1 LSLGRRAALERR
13 AILGHLESSLGS
25 SRRADGLESLSL
37 TANFSYGELKIFSG
51 RAHPAL
57 AQEICQ
63 YLGLPLGE
71 LTLYNF
77 SDGEDYCQIDEN
89 VRGADVFVVQP
100 TCSPVNDH
108 VMELLILLDAFRR
121 SSASRITAVMPY
133 FGYARQD
140 KKDKPRVPIA
150 AKLMADLLT
159 ASGADR
165 ILTMDLH
172 SAQIQGFFNIP
183 VDHLFAA
190 PVLLDAIREMNLADL
205 VVVSPD
211 VGGVARARAIGKRL
225 GASLAII
232 DKRRTGKNETE
243 VLNVIGDVEG
253 RNVLILDD
261 IIDTAG
267 TLIQAEEALRE
278 QGARKT
284 FAAAVHP
291 VLSGPAL
298 ERIEASG
305 LESLV
310 VTNTIPLDAA
320 LARCRK
326 IRSLSIAPLLG
337 EAIQRIHQGT
347 SVSSLFV

>member
-1 LSLGRRAALERR
+1 
-13 AILGHLESSLGS
+13 
-25 SRRADGLESLSL
+25 L

-57 AQEICQ
+57 AQEICA

-77 SDGEDYCQIDEN
+77 SDGETYCQIDEN

-100 TCSPVNDH
+100 TSSPVNDH

-133 FGYARQD
+133 FGYGRQD

-172 SAQIQGFFNIP
+172 AAQIQGFFNIP

-190 PVLLDAIREMNLADL
+190 PVLLDAIRELDLQDL
-205 VVVSPD
+205 VIVSPD

-225 GASLAII
+225 GVSLAII
-232 DKRRTGKNETE
+232 DKRRTGVNETE

-253 RNVLILDD
+253 RNVLIIDD

-267 TLIQAEEALRE
+267 TIVQAEEALRG

-284 FAAAVHP
+284 YAAAVHP
-291 VLSGPAL
+291 VLSGPAIPRL
-298 ERIEASG
+298 EASHIET
-305 LESLV
+305 LL
-310 VTNTIPLDAA
+310 VTNTIPLDSAM
-320 LARCRK
+320 ARSPR

>member
-1 LSLGRRAALERR
+1 
-13 AILGHLESSLGS
+13 
-25 SRRADGLESLSL
+25 L
-37 TANFSYGELKIFSG
+37 TPNFSYGDLKIFSG

-57 AQEICQ
+57 ADEICK
-63 YLGLPLGE
+63 YLDIPVGQV
-71 LTLYNF
+71 TLFNF
-77 SDGEDYCQIDEN
+77 SDGENYCQIDEN

-100 TCSPVNDH
+100 TSSPVNDH

-172 SAQIQGFFNIP
+172 TLQIQGFFNIP

-190 PVLLDAIREMNLADL
+190 PVLLDAIREMNVKDL
-205 VVVSPD
+205 VIVSPD

-232 DKRRTGKNETE
+232 DKRRSGPNETE
-243 VLNVIGDVEG
+243 VLNVIGDVHG
-253 RNVLILDD
+253 RDVLILDD

-267 TLIQAEEALRE
+267 TLVQAADALAH
-278 QGARKT
+278 QGARRT

-291 VLSGPAL
+291 VFSGPAL
-298 ERIEASG
+298 ERIQESG
-305 LESLV
+305 LETLF
-310 VTNTIPLDAA
+310 VTNTIPVEDAMR
-320 LARCRK
+320 RCPK
-326 IRSLSIAPLLG
+326 IRTLSVAPLLG
-337 EAIQRIHQGT
+337 EAIQRIHQGA

>member
-1 LSLGRRAALERR
+1 M
-13 AILGHLESSLGS
+13 
-25 SRRADGLESLSL
+25 
-37 TANFSYGELKIFSG
+37 TPNFSYGELKIFSG

-57 AQEICQ
+57 AGEICE
-63 YLGLPLGE
+63 YLGIELGQV
-71 LTLYNF
+71 TLFNF
-77 SDGEDYCQIDEN
+77 SDGENYCQIDEN

-100 TCSPVNDH
+100 TSSPVNDH
-108 VMELLILLDAFRR
+108 MMELLILLDAFRR

-172 SAQIQGFFNIP
+172 TLQIQGFFNIP

-190 PVLLDAIREMNLADL
+190 PVLLDAIREMAIEDL
-205 VVVSPD
+205 VIVSPD

-232 DKRRTGKNETE
+232 DKRRGGPNETE
-243 VLNVIGDVEG
+243 VLNVVGDVEG
-253 RNVLILDD
+253 KNVLILDD

-267 TLIQAEEALRE
+267 TLVQAEEALRK
-278 QGARKT
+278 QGARRT

-291 VLSGPAL
+291 VFSGPARQ
-298 ERIEASG
+298 RIEASK
-305 LESLV
+305 LEKLF
-310 VTNTIPLDAA
+310 VTNTIPLDDSM
-320 LARCRK
+320 RDCGQ
-326 IRSLSIAPLLG
+326 IHTLSVAPLLG
-337 EAIQRIHQGT
+337 EAIQRIHQGA

>member
-1 LSLGRRAALERR
+1 VVHCRRIPAYNPAR
-13 AILGHLESSLGS
+13 
-25 SRRADGLESLSL
+25 L
-37 TANFSYGELKIFSG
+37 TSHAFNYGDLKIFSG

-57 AQEICQ
+57 SQEICA
-63 YLGLPLGE
+63 YLQMPLGE

-108 VMELLILLDAFRR
+108 MMELLILLDAFRR
-121 SSASRITAVMPY
+121 SSASRITAVLPY

-159 ASGADR
+159 AAGADR

-172 SAQIQGFFNIP
+172 AAQIQGFFNIP

-190 PVLLDAIREMNLADL
+190 PVILDAIRKLVPEDL
-205 VVVSPD
+205 VIVSPD
-211 VGGVARARAIGKRL
+211 VGGLTRARAIAKRL
-225 GASLAII
+225 DAALAVI

-243 VLNVIGDVEG
+243 ILRVVGEVEG
-253 RNVLILDD
+253 KDVLILDD

-267 TLIQAEEALRE
+267 TLVQAEAALRR
-278 QGARKT
+278 QGARRT
-284 FAAAVHP
+284 FAAAVHG
-291 VLSGPAL
+291 VFSGPAL
-298 ERIEASG
+298 ERIEGSG
-305 LESLV
+305 LESLL
-310 VTNTIPLDAA
+310 VTNTIPVEAA
-320 LARCRK
+320 MARCPRIK
-326 IRSLSIAPLLG
+326 ALSVASLLG
-337 EAIQRIHQGT
+337 EAIKRIHDGT

>member
-1 LSLGRRAALERR
+1 
-13 AILGHLESSLGS
+13 
-25 SRRADGLESLSL
+25 L
-37 TANFSYGELKIFSG
+37 TTRFSYGELKIFSG
-51 RAHPAL
+51 RAHTAL
-57 AQEICQ
+57 ALEICA
-63 YLGLPLGE
+63 YLGIPLGE

-100 TCSPVNDH
+100 TSSPVNEH

-121 SSASRITAVMPY
+121 SSASRITAVLPY

-172 SAQIQGFFNIP
+172 AAQIQGFFNIP

-190 PVLLDAIREMNLADL
+190 PVILDAIRKMELQDL
-205 VVVSPD
+205 VIVSPD
-211 VGGVARARAIGKRL
+211 VGGLTRARAIAKRL
-225 GASLAII
+225 DASLAVI
-232 DKRRTGKNETE
+232 DKRRTGKDETE
-243 VLNVIGDVEG
+243 ILNVVGEVEG
-253 RNVLILDD
+253 KDVLILDD

-267 TLIQAEEALRE
+267 TLTQAEEALRR
-278 QGARKT
+278 QGARRT
-284 FAAAVHP
+284 YAAAVHG
-291 VLSGPAL
+291 VFSGPAL
-298 ERIEASG
+298 ERIAASK
-305 LESLV
+305 LERLL
-310 VTNTIPLDAA
+310 VTNTIPVEAA
-320 LARCRK
+320 MARCPR
-326 IRSLSIAPLLG
+326 IRALSVAPLLG
-337 EAIQRIHQGT
+337 EAIQRIHDGT

>member
-1 LSLGRRAALERR
+1 MAS
-13 AILGHLESSLGS
+13 HSF
-25 SRRADGLESLSL
+25 
-37 TANFSYGELKIFSG
+37 NYGDLKIFSG

-57 AQEICQ
+57 AQEICA
-63 YLGLPLGE
+63 YLGIPLGQ

-159 ASGADR
+159 AAGADR

-172 SAQIQGFFNIP
+172 AAQIQGFFNIP

-190 PVLLDAIREMNLADL
+190 PVILDAIRKLELDDL
-205 VVVSPD
+205 VIVSPD
-211 VGGVARARAIGKRL
+211 VGGLTRARAIAKRL
-225 GASLAII
+225 EASLAVI
-232 DKRRTGKNETE
+232 DKRRTGQERDRDPE
-243 VLNVIGDVEG
+243 
-253 RNVLILDD
+253 R
-261 IIDTAG
+261 
-267 TLIQAEEALRE
+267 RRRRRR
-278 QGARKT
+278 AR
-284 FAAAVHP
+284 
-291 VLSGPAL
+291 
-298 ERIEASG
+298 
-305 LESLV
+305 
-310 VTNTIPLDAA
+310 
-320 LARCRK
+320 
-326 IRSLSIAPLLG
+326 
-337 EAIQRIHQGT
+337 T
-347 SVSSLFV
+347 S

>member
-1 LSLGRRAALERR
+1 LVA
-13 AILGHLESSLGS
+13 H
-25 SRRADGLESLSL
+25 
-37 TANFSYGELKIFSG
+37 FSYGELKIFSG

-57 AQEICQ
+57 AREICD
-63 YLGLPLGE
+63 YLRIPLGE

-77 SDGEDYCQIDEN
+77 SDGENYCQIDEN

-108 VMELLILLDAFRR
+108 VMELLILMDAFRR

-133 FGYARQD
+133 FGYGRQD

-165 ILTMDLH
+165 LLTMDLH
-172 SAQIQGFFNIP
+172 AAQIQGFFNIP

-190 PVLLDAIREMNLADL
+190 PVLLESIRKLGLDDL
-205 VVVSPD
+205 VIVSPD

-243 VLNVIGDVEG
+243 VLNVVGDVAG
-253 RNVLILDD
+253 RDVLILDD
-261 IIDTAG
+261 IVDTAG
-267 TLIQAEEALRE
+267 TMVQAEEALRA
-278 QGARKT
+278 QGARRA
-284 FAAAVHP
+284 FAAGVHP

-298 ERIEASG
+298 DRLEASH
-305 LESLV
+305 LEMLL
-310 VTNTIPLDAA
+310 VTNTIPVEAA
-320 LARCRK
+320 VARCPR
-326 IRSLSIAPLLG
+326 IRPLSIAPLLG
-337 EAIQRIHQGT
+337 EAIQRIHDGA

>member
-1 LSLGRRAALERR
+1 MVP
-13 AILGHLESSLGS
+13 
-25 SRRADGLESLSL
+25 
-37 TANFSYGELKIFSG
+37 NFTYGDLKIFSG

-57 AQEICQ
+57 TQEICA

-77 SDGEDYCQIDEN
+77 SDGEVYCQIDEN

-100 TCSPVNDH
+100 TGPPVNDH
-108 VMELLILLDAFRR
+108 VMELLILMDAFRR

-172 SAQIQGFFNIP
+172 AAQIQGFFNIP

-190 PVLLDAIREMNLADL
+190 PVLLDAIRALDLEDL
-205 VVVSPD
+205 VIVSPD

-243 VLNVIGDVEG
+243 VLNVVGDVEG

-261 IIDTAG
+261 IVDTAG
-267 TLIQAEEALRE
+267 TLVQAEEALRQ
-278 QGARKT
+278 QGAHKT
-284 FAAAVHP
+284 YAAGVHG

-298 ERIEASG
+298 DRIASSQ
-305 LESLV
+305 LETLL
-310 VTNTIPLDAA
+310 VTNTIAVDAA
-320 LARCRK
+320 MKRCDR

-337 EAIQRIHQGT
+337 EAIQRIHHGT

>member
-1 LSLGRRAALERR
+1 MALGGRLASGRVERP
-13 AILGHLESSLGS
+13 LNVTPSF
-25 SRRADGLESLSL
+25 
-37 TANFSYGELKIFSG
+37 TYGDLKIFSG

-57 AQEICQ
+57 SQEICA

-71 LTLYNF
+71 LTLFNF
-77 SDGEDYCQIDEN
+77 SDGENYCQIDEN

-100 TCSPVNDH
+100 TGSPVNDH

-159 ASGADR
+159 AAGADR

-172 SAQIQGFFNIP
+172 AAQIQGFFNIP

-190 PVLLDAIREMNLADL
+190 PVLLESIRKMDLEDL
-205 VVVSPD
+205 VIVSPD

-243 VLNVIGDVEG
+243 VLNVVGEVEG

-267 TLIQAEEALRE
+267 TLVQAEAALRG
-278 QGARKT
+278 QGAAKT
-284 FAAAVHP
+284 YAAGVHG
-291 VLSGPAL
+291 VFSGPAL
-298 ERIEASG
+298 DRIEASG
-305 LESLV
+305 LESLL
-310 VTNTIPLDAA
+310 VTNTIPVDDAM
-320 LARCRK
+320 ARCNR
-326 IRSLSIAPLLG
+326 IRSLTIAPLLG
-337 EAIQRIHQGT
+337 EAIQRIHEGS

>member
-1 LSLGRRAALERR
+1 MASHAF
-13 AILGHLESSLGS
+13 
-25 SRRADGLESLSL
+25 
-37 TANFSYGELKIFSG
+37 NYGDLKIFSG

-57 AQEICQ
+57 AQEICA
-63 YLGLPLGE
+63 YLGIPLGE

-121 SSASRITAVMPY
+121 SSASRITAVLPY

-159 ASGADR
+159 AAGADR

-172 SAQIQGFFNIP
+172 AAQIQGFFNIP

-190 PVLLDAIREMNLADL
+190 PVILDAIRKLGLDD
-205 VVVSPD
+205 VVIVSPD
-211 VGGVARARAIGKRL
+211 VGGMTRARAIAKRL
-225 GASLAII
+225 GASLAVI

-243 VLNVIGDVEG
+243 ILNVVGEVDG
-253 RNVLILDD
+253 RDVLILDD
-261 IIDTAG
+261 MIDTAG
-267 TLIQAEEALRE
+267 TLVQAEEALRRG
-278 QGARKT
+278 GAKRT
-284 FAAAVHP
+284 YAAAVHG
-291 VLSGPAL
+291 VFSGPAL
-298 ERIEASG
+298 ERIEGSG
-305 LESLV
+305 LQSLL
-310 VTNTIPLDAA
+310 VTNTIPVEAA
-320 LARCRK
+320 MARCPR
-326 IRSLSIAPLLG
+326 IQALSVAPLLG
-337 EAIQRIHQGT
+337 EAIHRIHDGA

>member
-1 LSLGRRAALERR
+1 
-13 AILGHLESSLGS
+13 
-25 SRRADGLESLSL
+25 L
-37 TANFSYGELKIFSG
+37 TSHAFNYGELKIFSG

-57 AQEICQ
+57 AQEICA
-63 YLGLPLGE
+63 YLGIPLGH

-89 VRGADVFVVQP
+89 VRGADVFVLQP

-121 SSASRITAVMPY
+121 SSASRITAVLPY

-159 ASGADR
+159 AAGADR

-172 SAQIQGFFNIP
+172 AAQIQGFFNIP

-190 PVLLDAIREMNLADL
+190 PVILDAIRKLSLDDL
-205 VVVSPD
+205 VIVSPD
-211 VGGVARARAIGKRL
+211 VGGMTRARAIAKRL
-225 GASLAII
+225 DASLAVI

-243 VLNVIGDVEG
+243 ILNVVGEVEDKD
-253 RNVLILDD
+253 VLILDD
-261 IIDTAG
+261 IVDTAG
-267 TLIQAEEALRE
+267 TLVQAEAALRKG
-278 QGARKT
+278 GAKRT
-284 FAAAVHP
+284 YAAAVHG
-291 VLSGPAL
+291 VFSGPAL
-298 ERIEASG
+298 DRIEASG
-305 LESLV
+305 LQSLL
-310 VTNTIPLDAA
+310 VTNTIPVEPAI
-320 LARCRK
+320 ARCPR
-326 IRSLSIAPLLG
+326 IRSLSVASLLG
-337 EAIQRIHQGT
+337 EAIQRIHDGA

>member
-1 LSLGRRAALERR
+1 LATLG
-13 AILGHLESSLGS
+13 
-25 SRRADGLESLSL
+25 
-37 TANFSYGELKIFSG
+37 FQYGELKIFSG

-57 AQEICQ
+57 AQEICA
-63 YLGLPLGE
+63 YLGIPLGN

-121 SSASRITAVMPY
+121 SSASRITAVIPY

-159 ASGADR
+159 AAGADR

-172 SAQIQGFFNIP
+172 AAQIQGFFNIP

-190 PVLLDAIREMNLADL
+190 PVILDAIRKLSLDDL
-205 VVVSPD
+205 VIVSPD
-211 VGGVARARAIGKRL
+211 VGGLTRARAIAKRL
-225 GASLAII
+225 EASLAVI
-232 DKRRTGKNETE
+232 DKRRAGKNETE
-243 VLNVIGDVEG
+243 ILNVVGEVEG
-253 RNVLILDD
+253 KDVLILDD
-261 IIDTAG
+261 IVDTAG
-267 TLIQAEEALRE
+267 TLVQAEEALRRG
-278 QGARKT
+278 GARRT
-284 FAAAVHP
+284 FAAAVHG
-291 VLSGPAL
+291 VFSGPAL

-305 LESLV
+305 LQGLL
-310 VTNTIPLDAA
+310 VTNTIPVEAA
-320 LARCRK
+320 MARCHR
-326 IRSLSIAPLLG
+326 IRALSVAPLLG
-337 EAIQRIHQGT
+337 EAIQRIHDGA

>member
-1 LSLGRRAALERR
+1 MTT
-13 AILGHLESSLGS
+13 H
-25 SRRADGLESLSL
+25 
-37 TANFSYGELKIFSG
+37 FSYGELKIFSG

-57 AQEICQ
+57 AQEICA

-100 TCSPVNDH
+100 TSSPVNDH
-108 VMELLILLDAFRR
+108 VMELLIHLDAFRR
-121 SSASRITAVMPY
+121 SSASRITAVLPY

-172 SAQIQGFFNIP
+172 AAQIQGFFNIP

-190 PVLLDAIREMNLADL
+190 PVLLEAIRKQELEDL
-205 VVVSPD
+205 VIVSPD
-211 VGGVARARAIGKRL
+211 VGGLTRARAIAKRL
-225 GASLAII
+225 DASLAVI

-243 VLNVIGDVEG
+243 ILNVVGDVEG
-253 RNVLILDD
+253 KDVLILDD
-261 IIDTAG
+261 IVDTAG
-267 TLIQAEEALRE
+267 TLVQAEEALRRG
-278 QGARKT
+278 GARRT
-284 FAAAVHP
+284 YAAAVHG
-291 VLSGPAL
+291 VFSGPAL
-298 ERIEASG
+298 DRIQASKLER
-305 LESLV
+305 LL
-310 VTNTIPLDAA
+310 VTNTINVEAA
-320 LARCRK
+320 MARCPR
-326 IRSLSIAPLLG
+326 IRALSVAPLLG
-337 EAIQRIHQGT
+337 EAIQRIHDGA

>member
-1 LSLGRRAALERR
+1 MTSHAF
-13 AILGHLESSLGS
+13 
-25 SRRADGLESLSL
+25 
-37 TANFSYGELKIFSG
+37 NYGDLKIFSG

-57 AQEICQ
+57 TQEICA
-63 YLGLPLGE
+63 YLRMPLGE
-71 LTLYNF
+71 LTLFNF
-77 SDGEDYCQIDEN
+77 SDGEIYCQIDEN

-121 SSASRITAVMPY
+121 SSASRITAVLPY

-172 SAQIQGFFNIP
+172 AAQIQGFFNIP

-190 PVLLDAIREMNLADL
+190 PVILDAIRKL
-205 VVVSPD
+205 VPEELVIVSPD
-211 VGGVARARAIGKRL
+211 VGGLTRARAIAKRL
-225 GASLAII
+225 DASLAVI

-243 VLNVIGDVEG
+243 ILNVVGEVEG
-253 RNVLILDD
+253 KDVLILDD
-261 IIDTAG
+261 MVDTAG
-267 TLIQAEEALRE
+267 TLVQAEAALRR
-278 QGARKT
+278 QGARRT
-284 FAAAVHP
+284 YAAAVHG
-291 VLSGPAL
+291 VFSGPAM

-305 LESLV
+305 LESLL
-310 VTNTIPLDAA
+310 VTNTIPVEAA
-320 LARCRK
+320 MARCPRIK
-326 IRSLSIAPLLG
+326 ALSVAPLLG
-337 EAIQRIHQGT
+337 EAIQRIHDGA

>member
-1 LSLGRRAALERR
+1 M
-13 AILGHLESSLGS
+13 
-25 SRRADGLESLSL
+25 
-37 TANFSYGELKIFSG
+37 TPNFSYGDLKIFSG

-57 AQEICQ
+57 AREICD
-63 YLGLPLGE
+63 YLGLSLGE
-71 LTLYNF
+71 VTLFNF
-77 SDGEDYCQIDEN
+77 SDGENYCQIDEN

-172 SAQIQGFFNIP
+172 TLQIQGFFNIP

-190 PVLLDAIREMNLADL
+190 PVLLDAIREVGVEDL
-205 VVVSPD
+205 VIVSPD
-211 VGGVARARAIGKRL
+211 VGGVAHARAIGKRL

-232 DKRRTGKNETE
+232 DKRRSGPNESE
-243 VLNVIGDVEG
+243 VLHVVGEVEG
-253 RNVLILDD
+253 KNVLILDD
-261 IIDTAG
+261 MIDTAG
-267 TLIQAEEALRE
+267 TLVQAEEALRE
-278 QGARKT
+278 QGALRT
-284 FAAAVHP
+284 YAAAVHP
-291 VLSGPAL
+291 VFSGPAL
-298 ERIEASG
+298 DRIENSG
-305 LESLV
+305 IETLF
-310 VTNTIPLDAA
+310 VTNTIPLDDAMS
-320 LARCRK
+320 RSRK
-326 IRSLSIAPLLG
+326 IRALSVAPLLG
-337 EAIQRIHQGT
+337 EAIQRIHEGS

>member
-1 LSLGRRAALERR
+1 
-13 AILGHLESSLGS
+13 
-25 SRRADGLESLSL
+25 L

-57 AQEICQ
+57 AQEICE
-63 YLGLPLGE
+63 YLGIALGE

-77 SDGEDYCQIDEN
+77 SDGENYCQIDEN
-89 VRGADVFVVQP
+89 VRGADVFVIQP

-108 VMELLILLDAFRR
+108 VMELLILLDALRR
-121 SSASRITAVMPY
+121 SSASRVTAVMPY

-190 PVLLDAIREMNLADL
+190 PVLLDAIRELNLDD
-205 VVVSPD
+205 VVIVSPD
-211 VGGVARARAIGKRL
+211 VGGVARARAIAKRL

-232 DKRRTGKNETE
+232 DKRRTGKNESE

-267 TLIQAEEALRE
+267 TLVQAEEALRG
-278 QGARKT
+278 QGARQA
-284 FAAAVHP
+284 FAAAVHA
-291 VLSGPAL
+291 VLSGPAF

-305 LESLV
+305 LESLL
-310 VTNTIPLDAA
+310 VTNTIPVDGA
-320 LARCRK
+320 LARCSK
-326 IRSLSIAPLLG
+326 IRSFTIAPLLG

>member
-1 LSLGRRAALERR
+1 LVTNAF
-13 AILGHLESSLGS
+13 
-25 SRRADGLESLSL
+25 
-37 TANFSYGELKIFSG
+37 NYGDLKIFSG

-57 AQEICQ
+57 AQEICA
-63 YLGLPLGE
+63 YLGIPVGE

-77 SDGEDYCQIDEN
+77 SDGEDYCQIEEN

-100 TCSPVNDH
+100 TCSPVNDN

-121 SSASRITAVMPY
+121 SSASRITAVLPY

-159 ASGADR
+159 ATGVDR

-190 PVLLDAIREMNLADL
+190 PVILDAIRKLELADL
-205 VVVSPD
+205 VIVSPD
-211 VGGVARARAIGKRL
+211 VGGLTRARAIAKRL
-225 GASLAII
+225 DASLAVI

-243 VLNVIGDVEG
+243 ILNVVGEVEG
-253 RNVLILDD
+253 KDALILDD

-267 TLIQAEEALRE
+267 TLTQAEAALRQ
-278 QGARKT
+278 QGARRT
-284 FAAAVHP
+284 YAAAVHG
-291 VLSGPAL
+291 VFSGPAL
-298 ERIEASG
+298 ERIGGSE
-305 LESLV
+305 LERLL
-310 VTNTIPLDAA
+310 VTNTIPVEAA
-320 LARCRK
+320 IARCPRIK
-326 IRSLSIAPLLG
+326 ALSVAPLLG
-337 EAIQRIHQGT
+337 EAIQRIHDGA

>member
-1 LSLGRRAALERR
+1 LAT
-13 AILGHLESSLGS
+13 HF
-25 SRRADGLESLSL
+25 
-37 TANFSYGELKIFSG
+37 TYGELKIFSG

-57 AQEICQ
+57 AQEICA

-100 TCSPVNDH
+100 TSSPVNDH

-121 SSASRITAVMPY
+121 SSASRITAVLPY

-172 SAQIQGFFNIP
+172 AAQIQGFFNIP

-190 PVLLDAIREMNLADL
+190 PVILEAIRKLELEEL
-205 VVVSPD
+205 VIVSPD
-211 VGGVARARAIGKRL
+211 VGGLTRARAIAKRL
-225 GASLAII
+225 DASLAVI

-243 VLNVIGDVEG
+243 ILNVVGDVEG
-253 RNVLILDD
+253 RDVLILDD

-267 TLIQAEEALRE
+267 TLVQAEEALRRG
-278 QGARKT
+278 GARRT
-284 FAAAVHP
+284 YAAAVHG
-291 VLSGPAL
+291 VFSGPAL
-298 ERIEASG
+298 DRIEASK
-305 LESLV
+305 LERLL
-310 VTNTIPLDAA
+310 VTNTIPVDAA
-320 LARCRK
+320 MARCPR
-326 IRSLSIAPLLG
+326 IRALSVAPLLG
-337 EAIQRIHQGT
+337 EAIQRIHDGA

>member
-1 LSLGRRAALERR
+1 MAS
-13 AILGHLESSLGS
+13 HSF
-25 SRRADGLESLSL
+25 
-37 TANFSYGELKIFSG
+37 NYGDLKIFSG

-57 AQEICQ
+57 AQEICA
-63 YLGLPLGE
+63 YLGIPLGN

-121 SSASRITAVMPY
+121 SSASRITAVLPY

-159 ASGADR
+159 AAGADR

-172 SAQIQGFFNIP
+172 AAQIQGFFNIP

-190 PVLLDAIREMNLADL
+190 PVILDAIRKLQLDDL
-205 VVVSPD
+205 VIVSPD
-211 VGGVARARAIGKRL
+211 VGGLTRARAIAKRL
-225 GASLAII
+225 EASLAVI

-243 VLNVIGDVEG
+243 ILNVVGDVAG
-253 RNVLILDD
+253 KDVLILDD
-261 IIDTAG
+261 INDTAG
-267 TLIQAEEALRE
+267 TLVQAAAALRTG
-278 QGARKT
+278 GAKRT
-284 FAAAVHP
+284 YAAAVHG
-291 VLSGPAL
+291 VFSGPAL
-298 ERIEASG
+298 ERIEGSK
-305 LESLV
+305 LESLL
-310 VTNTIPLDAA
+310 VTNTIPVEAA
-320 LARCRK
+320 MARCPR
-326 IRSLSIAPLLG
+326 IRALSVAPLLG
-337 EAIQRIHQGT
+337 EAIQRIHDGA

>member
-1 LSLGRRAALERR
+1 MTSHAF
-13 AILGHLESSLGS
+13 
-25 SRRADGLESLSL
+25 
-37 TANFSYGELKIFSG
+37 NYGDLKIFSG

-57 AQEICQ
+57 TQEICA
-63 YLGLPLGE
+63 YLRMPLGE
-71 LTLYNF
+71 LTLFNF
-77 SDGEDYCQIDEN
+77 SDGEIYCQIDEN

-121 SSASRITAVMPY
+121 SSASRITAVLPY

-172 SAQIQGFFNIP
+172 AAQIQGFFNIP

-190 PVLLDAIREMNLADL
+190 PVILDAIRKL
-205 VVVSPD
+205 VPEELVIVSPD
-211 VGGVARARAIGKRL
+211 VGGLTRARAIAKRL
-225 GASLAII
+225 DASLAVI

-243 VLNVIGDVEG
+243 ILNVVGEVEG
-253 RNVLILDD
+253 KDVLILDD
-261 IIDTAG
+261 MIDTAG
-267 TLIQAEEALRE
+267 TLVQAEAALRR
-278 QGARKT
+278 QGARRPY
-284 FAAAVHP
+284 AAAVHG
-291 VLSGPAL
+291 VFSGPAM

-305 LESLV
+305 LESLL
-310 VTNTIPLDAA
+310 VTNTIPVEAA
-320 LARCRK
+320 MARCPRIK
-326 IRSLSIAPLLG
+326 ALSVAPLLG
-337 EAIQRIHQGT
+337 EAIQRIHDGA

>member
-1 LSLGRRAALERR
+1 MTA
-13 AILGHLESSLGS
+13 
-25 SRRADGLESLSL
+25 
-37 TANFSYGELKIFSG
+37 ANFSYGELKVFSG

-57 AQEICQ
+57 AREICD
-63 YLGLPLGE
+63 YLRVPLGE

-77 SDGEDYCQIDEN
+77 SDGENYCQIDEN

-121 SSASRITAVMPY
+121 SSASRITAVLPY
-133 FGYARQD
+133 FGYGRQD

-172 SAQIQGFFNIP
+172 AAQIQGFFNIP

-190 PVLLDAIREMNLADL
+190 PVLLDAIRKLELEDL
-205 VVVSPD
+205 VIVSPD

-243 VLNVIGDVEG
+243 VLNVVGDVG
-253 RNVLILDD
+253 GKDVLILDD
-261 IIDTAG
+261 IVDTAG
-267 TLIQAEEALRE
+267 TLVQAEEALRA
-278 QGARKT
+278 QGARRT

-298 ERIEASG
+298 ERIEASR
-305 LESLV
+305 LEKLL
-310 VTNTIPLDAA
+310 VTNTIPIEAA
-320 LARCRK
+320 VARCPR
-326 IRSLSIAPLLG
+326 IEPFSIAPLLG
-337 EAIQRIHQGT
+337 EAIQRIHEGA

>member
-1 LSLGRRAALERR
+1 LVP
-13 AILGHLESSLGS
+13 
-25 SRRADGLESLSL
+25 
-37 TANFSYGELKIFSG
+37 NFTYGDLKIFAG

-57 AQEICQ
+57 AREICA

-77 SDGEDYCQIDEN
+77 SDGENYCQIDEN
-89 VRGADVFVVQP
+89 VRGADVFIVQSTGP
-100 TCSPVNDH
+100 PVNDH
-108 VMELLILLDAFRR
+108 VMELLILIDAFRR
-121 SSASRITAVMPY
+121 SSAARITAVMPY
-133 FGYARQD
+133 FAYARQD

-159 ASGADR
+159 AAGADR

-172 SAQIQGFFNIP
+172 AAQIQGFFNIP

-190 PVLLDAIREMNLADL
+190 PVLLDAIREMSLEDL
-205 VVVSPD
+205 VIVSPD

-225 GASLAII
+225 DASLAII

-243 VLNVIGDVEG
+243 VLNVVGDVEG

-267 TLIQAEEALRE
+267 TLVQAEEALRRH
-278 QGARKT
+278 GARKT
-284 FAAAVHP
+284 YAVGVHG
-291 VLSGPAL
+291 VFSGPAL
-298 ERIEASG
+298 DRIEASR
-305 LESLV
+305 LESLL
-310 VTNTIPLDAA
+310 VTNTIPVEAA
-320 LARCRK
+320 MARCPR

-337 EAIQRIHQGT
+337 EAIQRIHHGA

>member
-1 LSLGRRAALERR
+1 LGP
-13 AILGHLESSLGS
+13 
-25 SRRADGLESLSL
+25 
-37 TANFSYGELKIFSG
+37 NFTYGELKIFSG
-51 RAHPAL
+51 RSHPAL
-57 AQEICQ
+57 AREICSC
-63 YLGLPLGE
+63 LGIPLGE

-77 SDGEDYCQIDEN
+77 SDGESYCQIGEN

-100 TCSPVNDH
+100 TASPVNEH

-121 SSASRITAVMPY
+121 SSAARVTAVMPY

-172 SAQIQGFFNIP
+172 AAQIQGFFNIP

-190 PVLLDAIREMNLADL
+190 PVLLDAIREMELEEL
-205 VVVSPD
+205 VIVSPD
-211 VGGVARARAIGKRL
+211 VGGLERARAIAKRL
-225 GASLAII
+225 ETSLAII
-232 DKRRTGKNETE
+232 DKRRTGTNETE

-253 RNVLILDD
+253 KNVLILDD

-267 TLIQAEEALRE
+267 TLVQAEEALRRH
-278 QGARKT
+278 GADKT
-284 FAAAVHP
+284 YGAGVHG
-291 VLSGPAL
+291 VFSGPAL
-298 ERIEASG
+298 DRIETSR
-305 LESLV
+305 LESLL
-310 VTNTIPLDAA
+310 VTNTIPVESAV
-320 LARCRK
+320 ARCPR
-326 IRSLSIAPLLG
+326 IRPLSIAPLLG
-337 EAIQRIHQGT
+337 EAIQRIHEGA

>member
-1 LSLGRRAALERR
+1 M
-13 AILGHLESSLGS
+13 
-25 SRRADGLESLSL
+25 

-57 AQEICQ
+57 AQEICD
-63 YLGLPLGE
+63 YLGIAPGE

-77 SDGEDYCQIDEN
+77 SDGENYCQIDEN
-89 VRGADVFVVQP
+89 VRGADVFVIQP

-108 VMELLILLDAFRR
+108 VMELLILLDALRR
-121 SSASRITAVMPY
+121 SSASRVTAVMPY

-140 KKDKPRVPIA
+140 KKDRPRVPIA

-190 PVLLDAIREMNLADL
+190 PVLLDAIREMNLDNL
-205 VVVSPD
+205 VIVSPD

-225 GASLAII
+225 GVSLAVI
-232 DKRRTGKNETE
+232 DKRRTGKNESE
-243 VLNVIGDVEG
+243 VLNVIGDVER

-261 IIDTAG
+261 IVDTAG
-267 TLIQAEEALRE
+267 TLVQAEEALRR

-291 VLSGPAL
+291 VLSGPAF

-305 LESLV
+305 LESLL
-310 VTNTIPLDAA
+310 VTNTIPVDGA
-320 LARCRK
+320 LARCSK
-326 IRSLSIAPLLG
+326 IRSFTIAPLLG

>member
-1 LSLGRRAALERR
+1 M
-13 AILGHLESSLGS
+13 
-25 SRRADGLESLSL
+25 
-37 TANFSYGELKIFSG
+37 TPTFTYGDLKIFSG

-57 AQEICQ
+57 AREICA

-77 SDGEDYCQIDEN
+77 SDGENYCQIDEN

-100 TCSPVNDH
+100 TGSPVNEH

-172 SAQIQGFFNIP
+172 AAQIQGFFNIP

-190 PVLLDAIREMNLADL
+190 PVLLEAIRKMDLEDL
-205 VVVSPD
+205 VIVSPD

-243 VLNVIGDVEG
+243 VLNVIGEVEG
-253 RNVLILDD
+253 RNVLVLDD

-267 TLIQAEEALRE
+267 TLVQAEEALRQ
-278 QGARKT
+278 QGAAT
-284 FAAAVHP
+284 THGAGVHG
-291 VLSGPAL
+291 VFSGPAL
-298 ERIEASG
+298 DRIEASG
-305 LESLV
+305 LVSLL
-310 VTNTIPLDAA
+310 VTNTIPVDEAM
-320 LARCRK
+320 ARCHR
-326 IRSLSIAPLLG
+326 IRSLTIAPLLG
-337 EAIQRIHQGT
+337 EAIQRIHEGA

>member
-1 LSLGRRAALERR
+1 
-13 AILGHLESSLGS
+13 
-25 SRRADGLESLSL
+25 L
-37 TANFSYGELKIFSG
+37 TTHFSYGELKIFCG

-57 AQEICQ
+57 AQEICA

-100 TCSPVNDH
+100 TSSPVNDH

-121 SSASRITAVMPY
+121 SSASRITAVLPY

-172 SAQIQGFFNIP
+172 AAQIQGFFNIP

-190 PVLLDAIREMNLADL
+190 PVILEAIRKLELEDL
-205 VVVSPD
+205 VIVSPD
-211 VGGVARARAIGKRL
+211 VGGLTRARAIAKRL
-225 GASLAII
+225 DAALAVI

-243 VLNVIGDVEG
+243 ILNVVGEVEG
-253 RNVLILDD
+253 RDVLILDD
-261 IIDTAG
+261 IVDTAG
-267 TLIQAEEALRE
+267 TLVQAEEALRR
-278 QGARKT
+278 QGARRT
-284 FAAAVHP
+284 YAAAVHG
-291 VLSGPAL
+291 VFSGPAL
-298 ERIEASG
+298 DRIEASR
-305 LESLV
+305 LERLL
-310 VTNTIPLDAA
+310 VTNTIPVDAA
-320 LARCRK
+320 MARCPR
-326 IRSLSIAPLLG
+326 IRALSVAPLLG
-337 EAIQRIHQGT
+337 EAIQRIHDGA

>member
-1 LSLGRRAALERR
+1 LASHAF
-13 AILGHLESSLGS
+13 
-25 SRRADGLESLSL
+25 
-37 TANFSYGELKIFSG
+37 NYGDLKIFSG

-57 AQEICQ
+57 AREICA
-63 YLGLPLGE
+63 YLAIPLGE

-159 ASGADR
+159 AAGADR

-172 SAQIQGFFNIP
+172 TAQIQGFFNIP

-190 PVLLDAIREMNLADL
+190 PVILDAIRRLEPEEL
-205 VVVSPD
+205 VIVSPD
-211 VGGVARARAIGKRL
+211 VGGLTRARAIAKRL
-225 GASLAII
+225 DASLAVI

-243 VLNVIGDVEG
+243 ILNVVGDVEG
-253 RNVLILDD
+253 KDALILDD

-267 TLIQAEEALRE
+267 TLVQAEEALRR
-278 QGARKT
+278 QGARRT
-284 FAAAVHP
+284 YAAAVHG
-291 VLSGPAL
+291 VFSGPAI
-298 ERIEASG
+298 ERIEASK
-305 LESLV
+305 LQRLL
-310 VTNTIPLDAA
+310 VTNTIPVDAA
-320 LARCRK
+320 MARCPR
-326 IRSLSIAPLLG
+326 IQALSVAPLLG
-337 EAIQRIHQGT
+337 EAIQRIHDGA

>member
-1 LSLGRRAALERR
+1 
-13 AILGHLESSLGS
+13 
-25 SRRADGLESLSL
+25 L

-57 AQEICQ
+57 AHEICD
-63 YLGLPLGE
+63 YLGISLGE

-77 SDGEDYCQIDEN
+77 SDGENYCQIDEN

-100 TCSPVNDH
+100 TSSPVNDH
-108 VMELLILLDAFRR
+108 CMELLILLDAFRR

-172 SAQIQGFFNIP
+172 AAQIQGFFNIP

-190 PVLLDAIREMNLADL
+190 PVLLDAIREMGLDDL
-205 VVVSPD
+205 VIVSPD

-253 RNVLILDD
+253 RDVLILDD

-267 TLIQAEEALRE
+267 TLVQAAEALHA
-278 QGARKT
+278 QGARRT

-298 ERIEASG
+298 ERLETSCI
-305 LESLV
+305 ESLL

-320 LARCRK
+320 IARSRK
-326 IRSLSIAPLLG
+326 IRALTIAPILG

>member
-1 LSLGRRAALERR
+1 
-13 AILGHLESSLGS
+13 
-25 SRRADGLESLSL
+25 L
-37 TANFSYGELKIFSG
+37 TSHAFNYGDLKIFSG

-57 AQEICQ
+57 AREICA
-63 YLGLPLGE
+63 YLGISLGE

-121 SSASRITAVMPY
+121 SSASRITAVLPY

-172 SAQIQGFFNIP
+172 AAQIQGFFNIP

-190 PVLLDAIREMNLADL
+190 PVILDAIRRIGTEDL
-205 VVVSPD
+205 VIVSPD
-211 VGGVARARAIGKRL
+211 VGGLTRARAIAKRL
-225 GASLAII
+225 EASLAVI

-243 VLNVIGDVEG
+243 ILNVVGEVEG
-253 RNVLILDD
+253 KDVLILDD

-267 TLIQAEEALRE
+267 TLVQAEEALRR
-278 QGARKT
+278 QGARRT
-284 FAAAVHP
+284 YAAAVHG
-291 VLSGPAL
+291 VFSGPAL
-298 ERIEASG
+298 ERIEASK
-305 LESLV
+305 LQSLL
-310 VTNTIPLDAA
+310 VTNTIPVEAA
-320 LARCRK
+320 MARCPRIK
-326 IRSLSIAPLLG
+326 ALSVAPLLG
-337 EAIQRIHQGT
+337 EAIKRIHDGA

>member
-1 LSLGRRAALERR
+1 MTSHAF
-13 AILGHLESSLGS
+13 
-25 SRRADGLESLSL
+25 
-37 TANFSYGELKIFSG
+37 NYGDLKIFSG

-57 AQEICQ
+57 AQEICA
-63 YLGLPLGE
+63 YLRMSLGE
-71 LTLYNF
+71 LTLFNF
-77 SDGEDYCQIDEN
+77 SDGETYCQIDEN

-121 SSASRITAVMPY
+121 SSASRITAVLPY

-172 SAQIQGFFNIP
+172 AAQIQGFFNIP

-190 PVLLDAIREMNLADL
+190 PVILDAIRKL
-205 VVVSPD
+205 VPEELVIVSPD
-211 VGGVARARAIGKRL
+211 VGGLTRARAIAKRL
-225 GASLAII
+225 DASLAVI

-243 VLNVIGDVEG
+243 ILNVVGEVEG
-253 RNVLILDD
+253 KDVLILDD
-261 IIDTAG
+261 MIDTAG
-267 TLIQAEEALRE
+267 TLVQAEAALRR
-278 QGARKT
+278 QGARRT
-284 FAAAVHP
+284 YAAAVHG
-291 VLSGPAL
+291 VFSGPAL

-305 LESLV
+305 LESLL
-310 VTNTIPLDAA
+310 VTNTIPVEAA
-320 LARCRK
+320 MARCPRIK
-326 IRSLSIAPLLG
+326 ALSVAPLLG
-337 EAIQRIHQGT
+337 EAIKRIHDGA